1 MKTSSSLWTLLR
13 LGAALATLSAPS
25 MAGAQP
31 DPFEYYDKWKAG
43 QAPEPVVT
51 AKPVVPPK
59 GVVIETA
66 PWKWSLGARS
76 QFSFGWASYG
86 RPVGENGTATNLFFR
101 LTPEVSTYVYDR
113 IQVGAN
119 AGLYSRLASNT
130 PGDRTTET
138 GMLIEV
144 TGYYYA
150 PISPRFSFVPG
161 IGLGGYFGA
170 GSRTF
175 TVDASGVERE
185 DTTTTG
191 GFSAAIYAGI
201 AYQLMQHFQLRSGL
215 AFNALLGVEVPD
227 TRGDSLSAYT
237 THVGIPVELYY
248 NF

>member
-1 MKTSSSLWTLLR
+1 MSTSFKTFNSLC
-13 LGAALATLSAPS
+13 AALAASSVTSLAF
-25 MAGAQP
+25 AQP
-31 DPFEYYDKWKAG
+31 DPFDDYDRWKAG
-43 QAPEPVVT
+43 QAPEPVDAPKT
-51 AKPVVPPK
+51 VVVKAPP
-59 GVVIETA
+59 GVVIDTT
-66 PWKWSLGARS
+66 PWKWSLGART

-86 RPVGENGTATNLFFR
+86 RPLGENGTATNLFFR
-101 LTPEVSTYVYDR
+101 LTPEVSTYVFDR
-113 IQVGAN
+113 VQVGAN

-138 GMLIEV
+138 GMLIEL

-150 PISPRFSFVPG
+150 PVSPRFSIVPG
-161 IGLGGYFGA
+161 LGLGGYFGA

-175 TVDASGVERE
+175 TLDVSGVERE

-191 GFSAAIYAGI
+191 GFSAAIYVGI
-201 AYQLMQHFQLRSGL
+201 AYQLLDHFQLRSGL